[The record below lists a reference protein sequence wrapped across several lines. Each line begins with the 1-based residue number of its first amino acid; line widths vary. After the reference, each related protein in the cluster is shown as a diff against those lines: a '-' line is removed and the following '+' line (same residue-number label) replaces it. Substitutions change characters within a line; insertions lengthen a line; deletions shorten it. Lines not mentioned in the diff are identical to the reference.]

1 MSQLRTRFAPSPTGY
16 LHIGGLRTALYSYLY
31 AKKQNGKFILR
42 IEDTDQ
48 GRYVE
53 GAVEIIYRTLR
64 ETGILYDEGPD
75 VGGDYGPYIQS
86 QRKNEYIKYAKQLV
100 EGGHAYYCFCSE
112 ERLQTLP
119 EVNGARRYDKHCL
132 HLSKEEVER
141 RLAAGE
147 PFVIRQNMP
156 TTGSTT
162 YHDAVYGDITI
173 ENSELEDQILI
184 KSDGM
189 PTYNFANVIDDHLM
203 GINCVMRGIEYLSST
218 PKYNLLYD
226 AFGWERPMY
235 IHMPPIMKDAQH
247 KLSKRN
253 GDASYEDLVKKGF
266 LKDAIINYIALLGW
280 SPKDDTEKMS
290 FDELKQKFDITGLNK
305 SPSIFDPQKLAW
317 LNSLYIKEMPAED
330 FAAYAKPWLES
341 CYLKDFDGGLVCKL
355 IQSRIET
362 FAEIEDKL
370 RFLVEFEKFD
380 NALYTNQKQKTDA
393 ETAREI
399 LPLVRQKFAELDS
412 ERSDKAWSN
421 ENLYA
426 ALTELAAERG
436 VKNGKVLWP
445 ARIALTGLAATPG
458 GASEIAELL
467 GKDETL
473 HRLDLATKWLSDDK
487 QN

>member
-31 AKKQNGKFILR
+31 AKKNNGKFILR

-64 ETGILYDEGPD
+64 ETGIMYDEGPD
-75 VGGDYGPYIQS
+75 VGGDFGPYIQS
-86 QRKNEYIKYAKQLV
+86 QRKNEYLAYAKQLV
-100 EGGHAYYCFCSE
+100 ESGHAYYCFCTE
-112 ERLQTLP
+112 ERLASLP
-119 EVNGARRYDKHCL
+119 DVNGARRYDKHCL
-132 HLSKEEVER
+132 SLSKEEVEAR
-141 RLAAGE
+141 IAAGE
-147 PFVIRQNMP
+147 KYVIRQNMP
-156 TTGSTT
+156 TTGTTT

-280 SPKDDTEKMS
+280 SPKDDSEKMT
-290 FDELKQKFDITGLNK
+290 FEQLKEKFDIVGINK
-305 SPSIFDPQKLAW
+305 SPSIFDPVKLAW
-317 LNSLYIKEMPAED
+317 LNSLYIKEMTPED
-330 FAAYAKPWLES
+330 FSAYAAPWIEDT
-341 CYLKDFDGGLVCKL
+341 YLKDFDRALVCKL

-362 FAEIEDKL
+362 FAEIPEKL
-370 RFLVEFEKFD
+370 RFLVEYGAFD
-380 NALYTNQKQKTDA
+380 NQLYTNQKQKTDA
-393 ETAREI
+393 ALAKEVLPQIKQAFQAVETWDN
-399 LPLVRQKFAELDS
+399 Q
-412 ERSDKAWSN
+412 
-421 ENLYA
+421 NLYQ
-426 ALTELAAERG
+426 ALVALAQSLQM
-436 VKNGKVLWP
+436 KNGKILWP

-458 GASEIAELL
+458 GASEIAEII
-467 GKDETL
+467 GKEETL
-473 HRLDLATKWLSDDK
+473 RRLDFAIAQL
-487 QN
+487 N

>member
-1 MSQLRTRFAPSPTGY
+1 MKQLRTRFAPSPTGY

-31 AKKQNGKFILR
+31 AKKNGGKFILR

-53 GAVEIIYRTLR
+53 GAVDIIYRTLH

-86 QRKNEYIKYAKQLV
+86 QRANEYMFYAKKLV
-100 EGGHAYYCFCSE
+100 ESGHAYYCFCTE
-112 ERLQTLP
+112 ERLLSLP
-119 EVNGARRYDKHCL
+119 DVNGARRYDKHCL
-132 HLSKEEVER
+132 HLSAEEVQR
-141 RLAAGE
+141 RIDSGE
-147 PFVIRQNMP
+147 KFVIRQNMP

-280 SPKDDTEKMS
+280 SPKDDSEKMS
-290 FDELKQKFDITGLNK
+290 FDELLAKFDIAGINK
-305 SPSIFDPQKLAW
+305 SPSIFDPVKLAW
-317 LNSLYIKEMPAED
+317 LNSLYIKEMSAEA
-330 FAAYAKPWLES
+330 FAEYATPWINDS
-341 CYLKDFDGGLVCKL
+341 YLKDFDKALVCKL

-362 FAEIEDKL
+362 FGEIADKL
-370 RFLVEFEKFD
+370 RFLVEFPPFD
-380 NALYTNQKQKTDA
+380 SSLYDNQKQKTNAD
-393 ETAREI
+393 TAREI
-399 LPLVRQKFAELDS
+399 LPLVKEKFAQVTTWD
-412 ERSDKAWSN
+412 N
-421 ENLYA
+421 QHLYE
-426 ALTELAAERG
+426 ALIELATEQG

-445 ARIALTGLAATPG
+445 ARIALTGLLATPG

-467 GKDETL
+467 GKKETL
-473 HRLDLATKWLSDDK
+473 RRLDVAIEQLK
-487 QN
+487 

>member
-1 MSQLRTRFAPSPTGY
+1 MTQLRTRFAPSPTGY

-31 AKKQNGKFILR
+31 AKKNNGKFILR

-53 GAVEIIYRTLR
+53 GAVEIIYRTLH
-64 ETGILYDEGPD
+64 ETGLDYDEGPD

-86 QRKNEYIKYAKQLV
+86 QRANEYMFYAKKLV
-100 EGGHAYYCFCSE
+100 ETGHAYYCFCSE
-112 ERLQTLP
+112 ERLESLP
-119 EVNGARRYDKHCL
+119 AVNGARRYDKHCL
-132 HLSKEEVER
+132 GLSKEEVER
-141 RLAAGE
+141 RIAGGE
-147 PFVIRQNMP
+147 KFVIRQNMP

-162 YHDAVYGDITI
+162 YHDAVYGNITI

-253 GDASYEDLVKKGF
+253 GDASYEDLIAKGF

-290 FDELKQKFDITGLNK
+290 FDELLNKFDIVGINK
-305 SPSIFDPQKLAW
+305 SPSIFDPMKLAW
-317 LNSLYIKEMPAED
+317 LNSLYIKEMTPEAFAE
-330 FAAYAKPWLES
+330 YATPWIDKS
-341 CYLKDFDGGLVCKL
+341 YLKDFDKALVCKL

-362 FAEIEDKL
+362 FAEIPDKL
-370 RFLVEFEKFD
+370 RFLVEFGAFD
-380 NALYTNQKQKTDA
+380 KSLYDNQKQKTEA
-393 ETAREI
+393 STAKEI
-399 LPLVRQKFAELDS
+399 LPLVRDKFNKVKQWD
-412 ERSDKAWSN
+412 N
-421 ENLYA
+421 QHLYE
-426 ALTELAAERG
+426 ALIELASEQG

-467 GKDETL
+467 GKKETIR
-473 HRLDLATKWLSDDK
+473 RLDASIAQL
-487 QN
+487 N

>member
-31 AKKQNGKFILR
+31 AKKNNGKFILR

-64 ETGILYDEGPD
+64 ETGIMYDEGPD
-75 VGGDYGPYIQS
+75 VGGDFGPYIQS
-86 QRKNEYIKYAKQLV
+86 QRKNEYLAYAKQLV
-100 EGGHAYYCFCSE
+100 ESGHAYYCFCTE
-112 ERLQTLP
+112 ERLASLP
-119 EVNGARRYDKHCL
+119 DVNGARRYDKHCL
-132 HLSKEEVER
+132 SLSKEEVEAR
-141 RLAAGE
+141 IAAGE
-147 PFVIRQNMP
+147 KYVIRQNMP
-156 TTGSTT
+156 TTGNTT

-226 AFGWERPMY
+226 ALGWERPMY

-280 SPKDDTEKMS
+280 SPKDDSEKMT
-290 FDELKQKFDITGLNK
+290 FEQLKEKFDIVGINK
-305 SPSIFDPQKLAW
+305 SPSIFDPVKLAW
-317 LNSLYIKEMPAED
+317 LNSLYIKEMTPED
-330 FAAYAKPWLES
+330 FSAYAAPWIEDT
-341 CYLKDFDGGLVCKL
+341 YLKDFNRALVCKL

-362 FAEIEDKL
+362 FAEIPEKL
-370 RFLVEFEKFD
+370 RFLVEYGAFD
-380 NALYTNQKQKTDA
+380 NQLYTNQKQKTDA
-393 ETAREI
+393 ALAKEVLPQIKQAFQAVETWDN
-399 LPLVRQKFAELDS
+399 Q
-412 ERSDKAWSN
+412 
-421 ENLYA
+421 NLYQ
-426 ALTELAAERG
+426 ALVALAQSLQM
-436 VKNGKVLWP
+436 KNGKILWP

-458 GASEIAELL
+458 GASEIAEII
-467 GKDETL
+467 GKEETL
-473 HRLDLATKWLSDDK
+473 RRLDFAIAQL
-487 QN
+487 N

>member
-31 AKKQNGKFILR
+31 AKKMNGKFILR

-48 GRYVE
+48 GRYVP

-64 ETGILYDEGPD
+64 ETGIMYDEGPD

-86 QRKNEYIKYAKQLV
+86 QRKNEYLKYAKQLV
-100 EGGHAYYCFCSE
+100 ESGHAYYCFCTE
-112 ERLQTLP
+112 ERLLSLP
-119 EVNGARRYDKHCL
+119 DVNGARRYDKHCL
-132 HLSKEEVER
+132 HLSKQEVEE
-141 RLAAGE
+141 RLARGDKY
-147 PFVIRQNMP
+147 VIRQNMP
-156 TTGSTT
+156 TEGSTT

-184 KSDGM
+184 KSDGI

-203 GINCVMRGIEYLSST
+203 GINCVMRGTEYLSST

-235 IHMPPIMKDAQH
+235 IHMPPIMKDAH
-247 KLSKRN
+247 NKLSKRN

-280 SPKDDTEKMS
+280 SPKDDSEKMS
-290 FDELKQKFDITGLNK
+290 FEELKSKFDISGINK

-317 LNSLYIKEMPAED
+317 LNSQYIKEMTPQQ
-330 FAAYAKPWLES
+330 FADYAAPWIDD
-341 CYLKDFDGGLVCKL
+341 CYLKDFDRALVCKL
-355 IQSRIET
+355 VQGRVET
-362 FAEIEDKL
+362 FAEIPDKL
-370 RFLVEFEKFD
+370 RFLQQFDDFD
-380 NALYTNQKQKTDA
+380 NALYQNQKQKTDEA
-393 ETAREI
+393 TAKEI
-399 LPLVRQKFAELDS
+399 LPLVRKAFAEVEQWD
-412 ERSDKAWSN
+412 N
-421 ENLYA
+421 EHLYG
-426 ALTELAAERG
+426 ALVQLAQQQG

-467 GKDETL
+467 GRDETL
-473 HRLDLATKWLSDDK
+473 RRLDRSISRL
-487 QN
+487 

>member
-31 AKKQNGKFILR
+31 AKKMNGKFILR

-48 GRYVE
+48 GRYVP

-64 ETGILYDEGPD
+64 ETGIMYDEGPD

-86 QRKNEYIKYAKQLV
+86 QRKNEYLKYAKQLV
-100 EGGHAYYCFCSE
+100 ESGHAYYCFCTE
-112 ERLQTLP
+112 ERLLSLP
-119 EVNGARRYDKHCL
+119 DVNGARRYDKHCL
-132 HLSKEEVER
+132 HLSKQEVEE
-141 RLAAGE
+141 RLARGDKY
-147 PFVIRQNMP
+147 VIRQNMP
-156 TTGSTT
+156 TEGSTT

-203 GINCVMRGIEYLSST
+203 GINCVMRGTEYLSST

-235 IHMPPIMKDAQH
+235 IHMPPIMKDAH
-247 KLSKRN
+247 NKLSKRN

-280 SPKDDTEKMS
+280 SPKDDSEKMS
-290 FDELKQKFDITGLNK
+290 FEELKSKFDISGINK

-317 LNSLYIKEMPAED
+317 LNSQYIKEMTPQQFAEY
-330 FAAYAKPWLES
+330 AAPWIDD
-341 CYLKDFDGGLVCKL
+341 CYLKDFDRALVCKL
-355 IQSRIET
+355 VQGRVET
-362 FAEIEDKL
+362 FAEIPDKL
-370 RFLVEFEKFD
+370 RFLQQFDDFD
-380 NALYTNQKQKTDA
+380 NALYQNQKQKTDEA
-393 ETAREI
+393 TAKEI
-399 LPLVRQKFAELDS
+399 LPLVRKAFAEVEQWD
-412 ERSDKAWSN
+412 N
-421 ENLYA
+421 EHLYG
-426 ALTELAAERG
+426 ALVQLAQQQG

-467 GKDETL
+467 GREETL
-473 HRLDLATKWLSDDK
+473 RRLDRSISRL
-487 QN
+487 

>member
-31 AKKQNGKFILR
+31 AKKTDGKFILR

-48 GRYVE
+48 GRYVD
-53 GAVEIIYRTLR
+53 GAVELIYRTLH
-64 ETGILYDEGPD
+64 ETGIEYDEGPD

-86 QRKNEYIKYAKQLV
+86 LRKNEYLYYAKKLV
-100 EGGHAYYCFCSE
+100 ESGHAYYCFCTE
-112 ERLQTLP
+112 ERLAALP
-119 EVNGARRYDKHCL
+119 DVNGARRYDKHCL
-132 HLSKEEVER
+132 SIPKEEAER
-141 RLAAGE
+141 RIANGE
-147 PFVIRQNMP
+147 KYVIRQNMP

-162 YHDAVYGDITI
+162 YHDVVYGDITI

-226 AFGWERPMY
+226 AFGWERPTY

-253 GDASYEDLVKKGF
+253 GDASYEDLIQKGF
-266 LKDAIINYIALLGW
+266 LKEAIINYIALLGW
-280 SPKDDTEKMS
+280 SPKDDSEKMS
-290 FDELKQKFDITGLNK
+290 FEELKQKFDVSGINK
-305 SPSIFDPQKLAW
+305 SPSIFDPVKLAW

-330 FAAYAKPWLES
+330 FAEYATPWIEN
-341 CYLKDFDGGLVCKL
+341 CYLKNFNKMLVCKL

-362 FAEIEDKL
+362 FAEIADKL
-370 RFLVEFEKFD
+370 RFLSEYNDFD
-380 NALYTNQKQKTDA
+380 AELYVNQKQKADPA
-393 ETAREI
+393 LAKQI
-399 LPLVRQKFAELDS
+399 LPAIKTKLENVAAWDNQSLFDALVELSAEL
-412 ERSDKAWSN
+412 ECKKGA
-421 ENLYA
+421 
-426 ALTELAAERG
+426 
-436 VKNGKVLWP
+436 VLWI

-458 GASEIAELL
+458 GASEIAEII
-467 GKDETL
+467 GREETL
-473 HRLDLATKWLSDDK
+473 RRLELAAK
-487 QN
+487 QLG

>member
-31 AKKQNGKFILR
+31 AKKMNGKFILR

-48 GRYVE
+48 GRYVP

-64 ETGILYDEGPD
+64 ETGIMYDEGPD
-75 VGGDYGPYIQS
+75 VGGDYCPYIQS
-86 QRKNEYIKYAKQLV
+86 QRKNEYLKYAKQLV
-100 EGGHAYYCFCSE
+100 ESGHAYYCFCTE
-112 ERLQTLP
+112 ERLLSLP
-119 EVNGARRYDKHCL
+119 DVNGARRYDKHCL
-132 HLSKEEVER
+132 HLSKQEVEE
-141 RLAAGE
+141 RLARGDKY
-147 PFVIRQNMP
+147 VIRQNMP
-156 TTGSTT
+156 TEGSTT

-203 GINCVMRGIEYLSST
+203 GINCVMRGTEYLSST

-235 IHMPPIMKDAQH
+235 IHMPPIMKDAH
-247 KLSKRN
+247 NKLSKRN
-253 GDASYEDLVKKGF
+253 GDASYEDLIKKGF

-280 SPKDDTEKMS
+280 SPKDDSEKMS
-290 FDELKQKFDITGLNK
+290 FEELKSKFDISGINK

-317 LNSLYIKEMPAED
+317 LNSQYIKEMTPQQFAEY
-330 FAAYAKPWLES
+330 AAPWIDD
-341 CYLKDFDGGLVCKL
+341 CYLKDFDRALVCKL
-355 IQSRIET
+355 VQGRVET
-362 FAEIEDKL
+362 FAEIPDKL
-370 RFLVEFEKFD
+370 RFLQQFDDFD
-380 NALYTNQKQKTDA
+380 NALYQNQKQKTDEA
-393 ETAREI
+393 TAKEI
-399 LPLVRQKFAELDS
+399 LPLVRKAFAEVEQWD
-412 ERSDKAWSN
+412 N
-421 ENLYA
+421 EHLYG
-426 ALTELAAERG
+426 ALVQLAQQQG

-467 GKDETL
+467 GRDETL
-473 HRLDLATKWLSDDK
+473 RRLDRSISRL
-487 QN
+487 

>member
-1 MSQLRTRFAPSPTGY
+1 MKELRTRFAPSPTGY
-16 LHIGGLRTALYSYLY
+16 LHIGGLRSALYSYLY

-53 GAVEIIYRTLR
+53 GAVEVIYRTLR
-64 ETGILYDEGPD
+64 DAGILWDEGPD
-75 VGGDYGPYIQS
+75 IGGDYGPYIQS
-86 QRKNEYIKYAKQLV
+86 ERKNEYLYYAKKLV
-100 EGGHAYYCFCSE
+100 ESGHAYYCFCSE
-112 ERLQTLP
+112 ERLASLP
-119 EVNGARRYDKHCL
+119 DVNGARRYDKHCL
-132 HLSKEEVER
+132 HLSKEEVEK
-141 RLAAGE
+141 RLASGE
-147 PFVIRQNMP
+147 KYVIRQDMP
-156 TTGSTT
+156 TEGSTT

-203 GINCVMRGIEYLSST
+203 NINCVMRGIEYLSST

-253 GDASYEDLVKKGF
+253 GDASYEDLIKKGF

-290 FDELKQKFDITGLNK
+290 FDELKAKFDISGINK
-305 SPSIFDPQKLAW
+305 SPSIFDPVKLAW
-317 LNSLYIKEMPAED
+317 LNSLYIKEMPPEK
-330 FAAYAKPWLES
+330 FEEYAAAWIDN
-341 CYLKDFDGGLVCKL
+341 CYLKKFDRKLVCKL

-370 RFLVEFEKFD
+370 RFLSDFGAFD
-380 NALYTNQKQKTDA
+380 NALYENQKQKTDA
-393 ETAREI
+393 NVAREI
-399 LPLVRQKFAELDS
+399 LPLVKEKFQKVEVWDNQHLYEALVGLAQELQ
-412 ERSDKAWSN
+412 
-421 ENLYA
+421 
-426 ALTELAAERG
+426 

-458 GASEIAELL
+458 GASEIAEII
-467 GKDETL
+467 GKEETL
-473 HRLDLATKWLSDDK
+473 KRLDFSINQL
-487 QN
+487 

>member
-31 AKKQNGKFILR
+31 VKKMNGKFILR

-48 GRYVE
+48 GRYVP

-64 ETGILYDEGPD
+64 ETGIMYDEGPD

-86 QRKNEYIKYAKQLV
+86 QRKNEYLKYAKQLV
-100 EGGHAYYCFCSE
+100 ESGHAYYCFCTE
-112 ERLQTLP
+112 ERLLSLP
-119 EVNGARRYDKHCL
+119 DVNGARRYDKHCL
-132 HLSKEEVER
+132 HLSKQEVEE
-141 RLAAGE
+141 RLARGDKY
-147 PFVIRQNMP
+147 VIRQNMP
-156 TTGSTT
+156 TEGSTT

-203 GINCVMRGIEYLSST
+203 GINCVMRGTEYLSST

-235 IHMPPIMKDAQH
+235 IHMPPIMKDAH
-247 KLSKRN
+247 NKLSKRN
-253 GDASYEDLVKKGF
+253 GDASYEDLIKKGF

-280 SPKDDTEKMS
+280 SPKDDSEKMS
-290 FDELKQKFDITGLNK
+290 FDELKSKFDISGINK

-317 LNSLYIKEMPAED
+317 LNSQYIKEMTPQQ
-330 FAAYAKPWLES
+330 FADYAAPWIDD
-341 CYLKDFDGGLVCKL
+341 CYLKDFDRALVCKL
-355 IQSRIET
+355 VQGRVET
-362 FAEIEDKL
+362 FAEIPDKL
-370 RFLVEFEKFD
+370 RFLQQFDDFD
-380 NALYTNQKQKTDA
+380 NVLYQNQKQKTDEA
-393 ETAREI
+393 TAKEI
-399 LPLVRQKFAELDS
+399 LPLVRKAFAEVEQWD
-412 ERSDKAWSN
+412 N
-421 ENLYA
+421 EHLYG
-426 ALTELAAERG
+426 ALVQLAQQQG

-467 GKDETL
+467 GRDETL
-473 HRLDLATKWLSDDK
+473 RRLDRSISRL
-487 QN
+487 

>member
-1 MSQLRTRFAPSPTGY
+1 MNQLRTRFAPSPTGY

-31 AKKQNGKFILR
+31 AKKMHGKFILR

-48 GRYVE
+48 GRYVD

-64 ETGILYDEGPD
+64 ETGIMYDEGPD

-86 QRKNEYIKYAKQLV
+86 QRKNEYLKYAKQLV
-100 EGGHAYYCFCSE
+100 ESGHAYYCFCSE
-112 ERLQTLP
+112 ERLASLP
-119 EVNGARRYDKHCL
+119 DVNGARRYDKHCL
-132 HLSKEEVER
+132 SLSKEEVQC

-147 PFVIRQNMP
+147 KYVIRQNMP
-156 TTGSTT
+156 TEGSTT

-203 GINCVMRGIEYLSST
+203 AINCVMRGIEYLSST

-226 AFGWERPMY
+226 AFGWEKPMY

-253 GDASYEDLVKKGF
+253 GDASYEDLIKKGF

-280 SPKDDTEKMS
+280 SPKDDSEKMS
-290 FDELKQKFDITGLNK
+290 FAELEQKFDISGINK
-305 SPSIFDPQKLAW
+305 SPSIFDPMKLAW
-317 LNSLYIKEMPAED
+317 LNSLYIKEMTAED
-330 FAAYAKPWLES
+330 FASYATPWIEN
-341 CYLKDFDGGLVCKL
+341 CPLKNFDKTLVCKL

-370 RFLVEFEKFD
+370 RFLWEFGPFD
-380 NALYTNQKQKTDA
+380 SNLYVNQKQKTDA
-393 ETAREI
+393 DTARAI
-399 LPLVRQKFAELDS
+399 LPLVREKFANVEVWDN
-412 ERSDKAWSN
+412 AH
-421 ENLYA
+421 LYESLVQLA
-426 ALTELAAERG
+426 TEQG

-458 GASEIAELL
+458 GASEIAEII
-467 GKDETL
+467 GKEETL
-473 HRLDLATKWLSDDK
+473 RRLDMSLAQL
-487 QN
+487 NA

>member
-1 MSQLRTRFAPSPTGY
+1 MNQLRTRFAPSPTGY

-31 AKKQNGKFILR
+31 AKKMHGKFILR

-48 GRYVE
+48 GRYVD

-64 ETGILYDEGPD
+64 ETGIMYDEGPD

-86 QRKNEYIKYAKQLV
+86 QRKNEYLKYAKQLV
-100 EGGHAYYCFCSE
+100 ESGHAYYCFCSE
-112 ERLQTLP
+112 ERLASLP
-119 EVNGARRYDKHCL
+119 DVNGARRYDKHCL
-132 HLSKEEVER
+132 SLSKEEVQR

-147 PFVIRQNMP
+147 KYVIRQNMP
-156 TTGSTT
+156 TEGSTT

-203 GINCVMRGIEYLSST
+203 AINCVMRGIEYLSST

-226 AFGWERPMY
+226 AFGWEKPMY

-253 GDASYEDLVKKGF
+253 GDASYEDLIKKGF

-280 SPKDDTEKMS
+280 SPKDDSEKMS
-290 FDELKQKFDITGLNK
+290 FAELEQKFDISGINK
-305 SPSIFDPQKLAW
+305 SPSIFDPMKLAW
-317 LNSLYIKEMPAED
+317 LNSLYIKEMTAED
-330 FAAYAKPWLES
+330 FASYATPWIEN
-341 CYLKDFDGGLVCKL
+341 CPLKNFDKTLVCKL

-370 RFLVEFEKFD
+370 RFLWEFGPFD
-380 NALYTNQKQKTDA
+380 SNLYVNQKQKTDA
-393 ETAREI
+393 DTARAI
-399 LPLVRQKFAELDS
+399 LPLVRENFANVEVWDN
-412 ERSDKAWSN
+412 AH
-421 ENLYA
+421 LYES
-426 ALTELAAERG
+426 LVQLATERG

-458 GASEIAELL
+458 GASEIAEII
-467 GKDETL
+467 GKEETL
-473 HRLDLATKWLSDDK
+473 RRLDMSLAQL
-487 QN
+487 NA

>member
-31 AKKQNGKFILR
+31 AKKNNGKFILR

-64 ETGILYDEGPD
+64 ETGIMYDEGPD
-75 VGGDYGPYIQS
+75 VGGDFGPYIQS
-86 QRKNEYIKYAKQLV
+86 QRKNEYLAYAKQLV
-100 EGGHAYYCFCSE
+100 ESGHAYYCFCTE
-112 ERLQTLP
+112 ERLASLP
-119 EVNGARRYDKHCL
+119 DVNGARRYDKHCL
-132 HLSKEEVER
+132 SLSKEEVEAR
-141 RLAAGE
+141 IAAGE
-147 PFVIRQNMP
+147 KYVIRQNMP
-156 TTGSTT
+156 TTGNTT

-280 SPKDDTEKMS
+280 SPKDDSEKMT
-290 FDELKQKFDITGLNK
+290 FEQLKEKFDIVGINK
-305 SPSIFDPQKLAW
+305 SPSIFDPVKLAW
-317 LNSLYIKEMPAED
+317 LNSLYIKEMTPED
-330 FAAYAKPWLES
+330 FSAYAAPWIEDT
-341 CYLKDFDGGLVCKL
+341 YLKDFDRALVCKL

-362 FAEIEDKL
+362 FAEIPEKL
-370 RFLVEFEKFD
+370 RFLVEYGTFD
-380 NALYTNQKQKTDA
+380 NQLYTNQKQKTDA
-393 ETAREI
+393 ALAKEVLPQIKQAFQAVETWDN
-399 LPLVRQKFAELDS
+399 Q
-412 ERSDKAWSN
+412 
-421 ENLYA
+421 NLYQ
-426 ALTELAAERG
+426 ALVALAQSLQM
-436 VKNGKVLWP
+436 KNGKILWP

-458 GASEIAELL
+458 GASEIAEII
-467 GKDETL
+467 GKEETL
-473 HRLDLATKWLSDDK
+473 RRLDFAIAQL
-487 QN
+487 N

>member
-31 AKKQNGKFILR
+31 AKKMNGKFILR

-48 GRYVE
+48 GRYVP

-64 ETGILYDEGPD
+64 ETGIMYDEGPD

-86 QRKNEYIKYAKQLV
+86 QRKNEYLKYAKQLV
-100 EGGHAYYCFCSE
+100 ESGHAYYCFCTE
-112 ERLQTLP
+112 ERLLSLP
-119 EVNGARRYDKHCL
+119 DVNGARRYDKHCL
-132 HLSKEEVER
+132 HLSKQEVEE
-141 RLAAGE
+141 RLARGDKY
-147 PFVIRQNMP
+147 VIRQNMP
-156 TTGSTT
+156 TEGSTT

-203 GINCVMRGIEYLSST
+203 GINCVMRGTEYLSST

-235 IHMPPIMKDAQH
+235 IHMPPIMKDAH
-247 KLSKRN
+247 NKLSKRN
-253 GDASYEDLVKKGF
+253 GDASYEDLIKKGF

-280 SPKDDTEKMS
+280 SPKDDSEKMS
-290 FDELKQKFDITGLNK
+290 FEELKSKFDISGINK

-317 LNSLYIKEMPAED
+317 LNSQYIKEMTPQQ
-330 FAAYAKPWLES
+330 FADYAAPWIDD
-341 CYLKDFDGGLVCKL
+341 CYLKDFDRALVCKL
-355 IQSRIET
+355 VQGRVET
-362 FAEIEDKL
+362 FAEIPDKL
-370 RFLVEFEKFD
+370 RFLQQFADFD
-380 NALYTNQKQKTDA
+380 NALYQNQKQKTDEA
-393 ETAREI
+393 TAKEI
-399 LPLVRQKFAELDS
+399 LPLVRKAFAEVEQWD
-412 ERSDKAWSN
+412 N
-421 ENLYA
+421 EHLYG
-426 ALTELAAERG
+426 ALVQLAQQQG

-467 GKDETL
+467 GRGETL
-473 HRLDLATKWLSDDK
+473 RRLDRSISRL
-487 QN
+487 

>member
-1 MSQLRTRFAPSPTGY
+1 MNQLRTRFAPSPTGY

-31 AKKQNGKFILR
+31 AKKMHGKFILR

-48 GRYVE
+48 GRYVD

-64 ETGILYDEGPD
+64 ETGIMYDEGPD

-86 QRKNEYIKYAKQLV
+86 QRKNEYLKYAKQLV
-100 EGGHAYYCFCSE
+100 ESGHAYYCFCSE
-112 ERLQTLP
+112 ERLASLP
-119 EVNGARRYDKHCL
+119 DVNGARRYDKHCL
-132 HLSKEEVER
+132 SLSKEEVQR

-147 PFVIRQNMP
+147 KYVIRQNMP
-156 TTGSTT
+156 TEGSTT

-203 GINCVMRGIEYLSST
+203 AINCVMRGIEYLSST

-226 AFGWERPMY
+226 AFGWEKPMY

-253 GDASYEDLVKKGF
+253 GDASYEDLIKKGF

-280 SPKDDTEKMS
+280 SPKDDSEKMS
-290 FDELKQKFDITGLNK
+290 FAELEQKFDISGINK
-305 SPSIFDPQKLAW
+305 SPSIFDPMKLAW
-317 LNSLYIKEMPAED
+317 LNSLYIKEMTAED
-330 FAAYAKPWLES
+330 FASYATPWIENGP
-341 CYLKDFDGGLVCKL
+341 LKNFDKTLVCKL

-370 RFLVEFEKFD
+370 RFLWEFGPFD
-380 NALYTNQKQKTDA
+380 SNLYVNQKQKTDA
-393 ETAREI
+393 DTARAI
-399 LPLVRQKFAELDS
+399 LPLVREKFANVEVWDN
-412 ERSDKAWSN
+412 AH
-421 ENLYA
+421 LYES
-426 ALTELAAERG
+426 LVQLATERG

-458 GASEIAELL
+458 GASEIAEII
-467 GKDETL
+467 GKEETL
-473 HRLDLATKWLSDDK
+473 RRLDMSLAQL
-487 QN
+487 NA

>member
-1 MSQLRTRFAPSPTGY
+1 MSQLRTRFAPSLTGY

-31 AKKQNGKFILR
+31 AKKMNGKFILR

-48 GRYVE
+48 GRYVP

-64 ETGILYDEGPD
+64 ETGIMYDEGPD

-86 QRKNEYIKYAKQLV
+86 QRKNEYLKYAKQLV
-100 EGGHAYYCFCSE
+100 ESGHAYYCFCTE
-112 ERLQTLP
+112 ERLLSLP
-119 EVNGARRYDKHCL
+119 DVNGARRYDKHCL
-132 HLSKEEVER
+132 HLSKQEVEE
-141 RLAAGE
+141 RLARGDKY
-147 PFVIRQNMP
+147 VIRQNMP
-156 TTGSTT
+156 TEGSTT

-203 GINCVMRGIEYLSST
+203 GINCVMRGTEYLSST

-235 IHMPPIMKDAQH
+235 IHMPPIMKDAH
-247 KLSKRN
+247 NKLSKRN
-253 GDASYEDLVKKGF
+253 GDASYEDLIKKGF

-280 SPKDDTEKMS
+280 SPKDDSEKMS
-290 FDELKQKFDITGLNK
+290 FEELKSKFDISGINK

-317 LNSLYIKEMPAED
+317 LNSQYIKEMTPQQ
-330 FAAYAKPWLES
+330 FADYAAPWIDD
-341 CYLKDFDGGLVCKL
+341 CYLKDFDRALVCKL
-355 IQSRIET
+355 VQGRVET
-362 FAEIEDKL
+362 FAEIPDKL
-370 RFLVEFEKFD
+370 RFLQQFDDFD
-380 NALYTNQKQKTDA
+380 NVLYQNQKQKTDEA
-393 ETAREI
+393 TAKEI
-399 LPLVRQKFAELDS
+399 LPLVRKAFAEVEQWD
-412 ERSDKAWSN
+412 N
-421 ENLYA
+421 EHLYG
-426 ALTELAAERG
+426 ALVQLAQQQG

-467 GKDETL
+467 GREETL
-473 HRLDLATKWLSDDK
+473 RRLDRSISRL
-487 QN
+487 

>member
-1 MSQLRTRFAPSPTGY
+1 MTQLRTRFAPSPTGY

-31 AKKQNGKFILR
+31 AKKMNGKFILR

-48 GRYVE
+48 GRYVD
-53 GAVEIIYRTLR
+53 GAVELIYRTLH
-64 ETGILYDEGPD
+64 ETGIMYDEGPD

-86 QRKNEYIKYAKQLV
+86 ERKNEYLHYAKKLI
-100 EGGHAYYCFCSE
+100 ESGHAYYCFCTE
-112 ERLQTLP
+112 ERLATLP
-119 EVNGARRYDKHCL
+119 DVNGARRYDKHCL
-132 HLSKEEVER
+132 GISKEEAER
-141 RLAAGE
+141 RIADGE
-147 PFVIRQNMP
+147 KYVIRQNMP

-162 YHDAVYGDITI
+162 YHDVVYGDITI

-203 GINCVMRGIEYLSST
+203 DINCVMRGIEYLSST

-226 AFGWERPMY
+226 AFGWERPTY

-253 GDASYEDLVKKGF
+253 GDASYEDLIKKGF

-280 SPKDDTEKMS
+280 SPKDDSEKMS
-290 FDELKQKFDITGLNK
+290 FDELKEKFDVSGINK
-305 SPSIFDPQKLAW
+305 SPSIFDPMKLAW

-330 FAAYAKPWLES
+330 FAEYATPWIEN
-341 CYLKDFDGGLVCKL
+341 CYLKQFDKALVCKL

-370 RFLVEFEKFD
+370 RFLAEV
-380 NALYTNQKQKTDA
+380 NAIDPELYVNQKQKADA
-393 ETAREI
+393 ALAKQI
-399 LPLVRQKFAELDS
+399 LPAIKAKLENVAEWNNQFLFDALVELSAEL
-412 ERSDKAWSN
+412 ECKKGA
-421 ENLYA
+421 
-426 ALTELAAERG
+426 
-436 VKNGKVLWP
+436 VLWI
-445 ARIALTGLAATPG
+445 ARVALTGLAATPG
-458 GASEIAELL
+458 GASEIAEII

-473 HRLDLATKWLSDDK
+473 KRLDLAIK
-487 QN
+487 QLD

>member
-31 AKKQNGKFILR
+31 AKKNNGKFILR

-64 ETGILYDEGPD
+64 ETGIMYDEGPD
-75 VGGDYGPYIQS
+75 VGGDFGPYIQS
-86 QRKNEYIKYAKQLV
+86 QRKNEYLAYAKQLV
-100 EGGHAYYCFCSE
+100 ASGHAYYCFCTE
-112 ERLQTLP
+112 ERLASLP
-119 EVNGARRYDKHCL
+119 DVNGARRYDKHCL
-132 HLSKEEVER
+132 SLSKEEVEAR
-141 RLAAGE
+141 IAAGE
-147 PFVIRQNMP
+147 KYVIRQNMP
-156 TTGSTT
+156 TTGNTT

-226 AFGWERPMY
+226 ALGWERPMY

-280 SPKDDTEKMS
+280 SPKDDSEKMT
-290 FDELKQKFDITGLNK
+290 FEQLKEKFDIVGINK
-305 SPSIFDPQKLAW
+305 SPSIFDPVKLAW
-317 LNSLYIKEMPAED
+317 LNSLYIKEMTPED
-330 FAAYAKPWLES
+330 FSAYAAPWIEDT
-341 CYLKDFDGGLVCKL
+341 YLKDFDRALVCKL

-362 FAEIEDKL
+362 FAEIPEKL
-370 RFLVEFEKFD
+370 RFLVEYGAFD
-380 NALYTNQKQKTDA
+380 NQLYTNQKQKTDA
-393 ETAREI
+393 ALAKEVLPQIKKAFQAVETWDN
-399 LPLVRQKFAELDS
+399 Q
-412 ERSDKAWSN
+412 
-421 ENLYA
+421 NLYQ
-426 ALTELAAERG
+426 ALVALAQSLQM
-436 VKNGKVLWP
+436 KNGKILWP

-458 GASEIAELL
+458 GASEIAEII
-467 GKDETL
+467 GKEETL
-473 HRLDLATKWLSDDK
+473 RRLDFAIAQL
-487 QN
+487 N